1 MSPAL
6 SSTSNGPI
14 MAIGGAEDKIRDRW
28 ILQAFCQQAGGNS
41 AVISVIPSAS
51 REPEAMGQVY
61 KDIFIELGA
70 KEIHVL
76 LVTESHHGEDP
87 QLLAQL
93 AQSTGVFLSGGD
105 QLRLCTLLAES
116 SLMKQLRQQV
126 WQGSTAL
133 AGTSAGAA
141 VLGLDMIACG
151 GSGEAPNSALV
162 DLSTGFGFI
171 PEVIVDQHFY
181 NRNRLAR
188 LISAIAAHPDKLG
201 IGVDEDTC
209 ALFDANGQIHVL
221 GKGAVTIV
229 DPADV
234 KYINHVKI
242 GSSEPLSIS
251 NLKLHV
257 LSQGDCYNLQTRQV
271 QPLNII

>member
-1 MSPAL
+1 MSPATR
-6 SSTSNGPI
+6 STINSPI

-28 ILQAFCQQAGGNS
+28 ILQAFCQQAGATN

-61 KDIFIELGA
+61 KDIFTELGA
-70 KEIHVL
+70 KQIHVL
-76 LVTESHHGEDP
+76 LVTEHHQGEDP
-87 QLLAQL
+87 ELLAQL

-105 QLRLCTLLAES
+105 QLRLCALLAES

-126 WQGSTAL
+126 WDGRTAL

-141 VLGLDMIACG
+141 VLGLEMIACG
-151 GSGEAPNSALV
+151 GSGESPNSALV
-162 DLSTGFGFI
+162 DLSIGLGFI

-188 LISAIAAHPDKLG
+188 LISAIASHPDKLG

-209 ALFDANGQIHVL
+209 ALFDANGQVHVL

-229 DPADV
+229 DPGDV
-234 KYINHVKI
+234 KYINHVEI
-242 GSSEPLSIS
+242 GSSAPLSIS
-251 NLKLHV
+251 NLKLHI
-257 LSQGDCYNLQTRQV
+257 LSQGDCYNLHTRQV
-271 QPLNII
+271 QSVSG